1 MRPGAKY
8 VVNVLTRAE
17 RGFTARTVRNVGVAG
32 AMNARRRSDAAR
44 VQVAPAFGGVGGGVT
59 G

>member
-1 MRPGAKY
+1 
-8 VVNVLTRAE
+8 VLTRAE
-17 RGFTARTVRNVGVAG
+17 RSFNARTVRNIGVAG

-44 VQVAPAFGGVGGGVT
+44 VGVAPAFGGVGGGVT